1 MDGRP
6 LACAAL
12 SERFRGVFD
21 QWEVDILVTSLMFD
35 VFIKPDRAP
44 PANLAQCT
52 LAEAATIS

>member
-35 VFIKPDRAP
+35 VSS
-44 PANLAQCT
+44 NLIARLQQT
-52 LAEAATIS
+52 WRNAH